1 MSLNKVENELL
12 KPIYR
17 TGLWCYVVLLL
28 CIIGVLLFLYMWYN
42 QLTQGFV
49 VTGMRDYGVPLEG
62 SPWGIYMANF
72 VWFVGVAHGG
82 IVISAAI
89 RIAKLERY
97 KSIARMAELLT
108 VITLL
113 MAALS
118 ILIDTG
124 RPDRL
129 FNMVIYYLERVASAP
144 PIWDLTV
151 ILVYFSLSLTYLY
164 LLMREDLAYLRVKL
178 PKFRRLYNILLVGYR
193 EDEDKKIEQIAWW
206 MALALLVLVALL
218 SGGVIPWIFGLMSS
232 QAGWFGAV
240 QGPYFLTAALASAI
254 AAVIVIAALMRAI
267 FKWNAYINLEI
278 FKGLSVM
285 LSILTVIYLW
295 FILHEHLT
303 MQFAAPSAEKEIS
316 NALLFGK
323 FAGFF
328 WAVIGMLMLGFVIL
342 SAQAISRRFSLAG
355 TVFAAVIVLFAL
367 WVKRY
372 LIIVPSLVNPR
383 LELYTLGSYTPTGV
397 EYTLVIGTFAIATL
411 LYIVFLK
418 VFPIMDVRRLSKEA
432 KQEEV

>member
-1 MSLNKVENELL
+1 
-12 KPIYR
+12 
-17 TGLWCYVVLLL
+17 
-28 CIIGVLLFLYMWYN
+28 MWYN